1 MISIKEARTKSELR
15 QFVKYPFKLY
25 RDSPYWVPPIIAE
38 EIDGFDPN
46 KNPVFKDADAR
57 FYLAYKNGEIAGRVA
72 AIINRLEVNQ
82 QAIRKI
88 RFGWFD
94 FEDDQQVS
102 EALISKVEQ
111 IGRENELEFM
121 EGPLGFSNLDKVGVL
136 TEGFDSPG
144 SMITWYNYD
153 YYKEHYQNMG
163 FKVEKSYVESKFS
176 IIDTDPNYYK
186 RIQDVIRKRFELRL
200 LNFSKTSEIM
210 PWADRMFEL
219 FQKTY
224 SKLASYVPISQVQ
237 IEYFKRKY
245 LRFINPEYIK
255 FVLDKNDQLVAFA
268 IVMPSY
274 SEALRKANGR
284 LFPFGIFYLNHAR
297 KHCKDVLFYLIGI
310 HPEYQNKGVTAMIMY
325 EFHQTFYK
333 KGIANCFRSP
343 ELADNLAIQQM
354 WKHFNPQ
361 IYKRRCTFRKE
372 LNT

>member
-372 LNT
+372 LST